1 MAKKNPSLAVVPTLV
16 AERLQ
21 SWGLC
26 VRKQRIAQRIR
37 ACDLCARLDIS
48 HPTLQRIERGEASVN
63 AGAYLAALHVLGVLE
78 HAAPAL
84 RFDLWHMENTTGR
97 ARPDAEGDDEYF

>member
-1 MAKKNPSLAVVPTLV
+1 MAKKSPSLMAVPTLV

-21 SWGLC
+21 SWGSC

-37 ACDLCARLDIS
+37 ARDLCARLDIS
-48 HPTLQRIERGEASVN
+48 RPTLLRIERGEASVN

-78 HAAPAL
+78 YAAPSL
-84 RFDLWHMENTTGR
+84 RADLWHMENATGR
-97 ARPDAEGDDEYF
+97 ARPDAEDDDDYF